1 MYYRFFIPHGGLCGY
16 IMSVKIVLN
25 LFWRLVMINA
35 RNIVF
40 SYDYSDR
47 KRSLNGVSIDVHEG
61 ELVAVLGHN
70 GCGKST
76 LIKHFNALLD
86 LQKGELTVAGLDA
99 KCEAN
104 IIKLRRTV
112 GMVFQNPN
120 NQFVSSIVEEDVAF
134 GLENYGVSYS
144 EIPEKVSAALK
155 NVGLEGFEKRS
166 PSMLSGGQKQRVAL
180 AGVLAV
186 DPDILVFDEVT
197 SMLDPDGRCEVL
209 SILKQL
215 HEKRHKT
222 IVMITHYIDE
232 AVFADRV
239 YLMHDGKMLASG
251 TPREML
257 TDLELLGKAGLTPP
271 LPVRMY
277 HDLKDNGIELPFC
290 PLTNDE
296 LTEAIC
302 RLK

>member
-1 MYYRFFIPHGGLCGY
+1 MI
-16 IMSVKIVLN
+16 KAEN
-25 LFWRLVMINA
+25 LI
-35 RNIVF
+35 F
-40 SYDYSDR
+40 SYDCEGGR
-47 KRSLNGVSIDVHEG
+47 HRSLDGACITVRDG

-76 LIKHFNALLD
+76 LVKHFNALLEV
-86 LQKGELTVAGLDA
+86 QKGELTVAGLDA
-99 KCEAN
+99 KSEAN
-104 IIKLRRTV
+104 IWTLRRKV
-112 GMVFQNPN
+112 GMVFQNPD

>member
-1 MYYRFFIPHGGLCGY
+1 
-16 IMSVKIVLN
+16 
-25 LFWRLVMINA
+25 MIKA
-35 RNIVF
+35 KDLIF
-40 SYDYSDR
+40 SYDCEGGR
-47 KRSLNGVSIDVHEG
+47 HRSLDGACITVRDG

-76 LIKHFNALLD
+76 LVKHFNALLEV
-86 LQKGELTVAGLDA
+86 QKGELTVAGLDA
-99 KCEAN
+99 KSEAN
-104 IIKLRRTV
+104 IWTLRRKV
-112 GMVFQNPN
+112 GMVFQNPD

>member
-1 MYYRFFIPHGGLCGY
+1 
-16 IMSVKIVLN
+16 
-25 LFWRLVMINA
+25 MINA

-112 GMVFQNPN
+112 GMVFQNPD

-222 IVMITHYIDE
+222 IVVITHYIDE

-277 HDLKDNGIELPFC
+277 HDLKDNGIELPCC

>member
-1 MYYRFFIPHGGLCGY
+1 
-16 IMSVKIVLN
+16 
-25 LFWRLVMINA
+25 MITA
-35 RNIVF
+35 KDLTF
-40 SYDYSDR
+40 SYDYSNSR
-47 KRSLNGVSIDVHEG
+47 RSLDNASIKVKRG

-76 LIKHFNALLD
+76 LIKHFNALLEV
-86 LQKGELTVAGLDA
+86 QKGELTVAGLDA
-99 KCEAN
+99 K
-104 IIKLRRTV
+104 
-112 GMVFQNPN
+112 
-120 NQFVSSIVEEDVAF
+120 FVSSIVEEDVAF
-134 GLENYGVSYS
+134 GLENYGVSYD
-144 EIPEKVSAALK
+144 EIPKRVSEAL
-155 NVGLEGFEKRS
+155 NAVGMKGYEKRS

-186 DPDILVFDEVT
+186 EPDILVFDEVT
-197 SMLDPDGRCEVL
+197 SMLDPDGRRDVL
-209 SILKQL
+209 SAIKCL
-215 HEKRHKT
+215 HEEKRKT

-239 YLMHDGKMLASG
+239 YFMHNGKMLASG

-257 TDLELLGKAGLTPP
+257 TDLELLRSTGLTPP

-277 HDLKDNGIELPFC
+277 YDLMEKGIVLPFC
-290 PLTNDE
+290 PLTNEE